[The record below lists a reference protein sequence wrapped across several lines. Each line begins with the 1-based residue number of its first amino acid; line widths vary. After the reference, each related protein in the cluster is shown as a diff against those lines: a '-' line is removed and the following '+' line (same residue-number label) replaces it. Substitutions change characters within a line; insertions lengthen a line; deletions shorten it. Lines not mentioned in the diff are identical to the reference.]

1 VKGGTSVRG
10 WKRSGHRNPTV
21 EDIVEESEPERADED
36 GDERTL
42 VNEEVEKELEITDD
56 ECSDSDE
63 KGGPTRKR
71 TIRVIIRS
79 RAFL

>member
-1 VKGGTSVRG
+1 MRG
-10 WKRSGHRNPTV
+10 WKRSGHLNPTV
-21 EDIVEESEPERADED
+21 EDIAEEESEHGGVDDD

-42 VNEEVEKELEITDD
+42 VDEEVVKEIEVTDG
-56 ECSDSDE
+56 EGSDVDE
-63 KGGPTRKR
+63 KGVPLKRKR

>member
-1 VKGGTSVRG
+1 MRG
-10 WKRSGHRNPTV
+10 WKRSGHLNPTV
-21 EDIVEESEPERADED
+21 EDIVEESELSKDED

-42 VNEEVEKELEITDD
+42 VDEEVEKEIEITDD
-56 ECSDSDE
+56 EGSDIDE
-63 KGGPTRKR
+63 KGGLKRKR

>member
-1 VKGGTSVRG
+1 MRG
-10 WKRSGHRNPTV
+10 WKRSGHLNPTV
-21 EDIVEESEPERADED
+21 EDIIEESVSELERADED

-42 VNEEVEKELEITDD
+42 VEEEVAKEIEITDD
-56 ECSDSDE
+56 EGSADE
-63 KGGPTRKR
+63 AGLKRKR

>member
-1 VKGGTSVRG
+1 MKGGWR
-10 WKRSGHRNPTV
+10 RSGHLNPTV
-21 EDIVEESEPERADED
+21 EEEIVEREDEDGDYD

-42 VNEEVEKELEITDD
+42 VDEVIEKVVEATDD
-56 ECSDSDE
+56 EYSGEE
-63 KGGPTRKR
+63 KEDAFGVKRKR